1 MSLLVLVLASIV
13 WIPQPAGATYPGHPG
28 RIAFFDLLGHQGSEI
43 YSIAQDG
50 SGKRRL
56 TSARG
61 TSSMS
66 PAWSPDGT
74 MIAFAGHG
82 HGCAPCI
89 FAMNADGTGR
99 RIVLNGRGRIKFRY
113 FDTPTWSPDRARIAF
128 CALGRG
134 RRFTKVFVVNAD
146 GTGLTDISGAAHDH
160 DCDPSW
166 SPDGSRIAFDDLSTS
181 TIQTMHPDG
190 SFRTVVDSGVLPF
203 NPSWSPDSSSILF
216 SDYTGPRRDILRVGA
231 DGTGLVQITDTPRRW
246 EWQAVYSPNGRRIV
260 CVRSRGE
267 DIDSLDDLWK
277 LHADGT
283 GGHPL
288 TRTPRIDEFGPSW
301 QST

>member
-1 MSLLVLVLASIV
+1 MKRMSLLVLVLASIV

-113 FDTPTWSPDRARIAF
+113 FDTPTWSPDQARIAF
-128 CALGRG
+128 CCCVKSAISLASSHYR
-134 RRFTKVFVVNAD
+134 
-146 GTGLTDISGAAHDH
+146 TGE
-160 DCDPSW
+160 
-166 SPDGSRIAFDDLSTS
+166 
-181 TIQTMHPDG
+181 
-190 SFRTVVDSGVLPF
+190 V
-203 NPSWSPDSSSILF
+203 
-216 SDYTGPRRDILRVGA
+216 
-231 DGTGLVQITDTPRRW
+231 IT
-246 EWQAVYSPNGRRIV
+246 
-260 CVRSRGE
+260 RGE
-267 DIDSLDDLWK
+267 KRSMAGRSK
-277 LHADGT
+277 AATQGQRRPPA
-283 GGHPL
+283 GGNAGWVWP
-288 TRTPRIDEFGPSW
+288 EA
-301 QST
+301 